1 MVKSSRR
8 KARIAALQ
16 ALYEIDASKHIPES
30 VTNRMVKETKLQE
43 ENAQFARML
52 VAEVLNNRNI
62 IDEKIKIYAPAWPL
76 DQISLVDRNI
86 LRLAI
91 FEVLLDN
98 KTPVKVA
105 IDEAV
110 ELAKEFGSDH
120 SSKFINGVLGSIS
133 NLAREK

>member
-1 MVKSSRR
+1 MVKSTRR

-16 ALYEIDASKHIPES
+16 ALYEVDASKHTADTVIE
-30 VTNRMVKETKLQE
+30 RLIQETQLTDD
-43 ENAQFARML
+43 NAEFAREL
-52 VAEVLNNRNI
+52 VKDVLGNRNK
-62 IDEKIKIYAPAWPL
+62 IDELIKQYAPAWPL

-91 FEVLLDN
+91 FEIFIDN

-120 SSKFINGVLGSIS
+120 SAKFINGVLGSIS
-133 NLAREK
+133 TLAKNR

>member
-1 MVKSSRR
+1 MVKNTRR

-16 ALYEIDASKHIPES
+16 ALYEIDASKHSADTVI
-30 VTNRMVKETKLQE
+30 VRLIQETQLLDD
-43 ENAQFARML
+43 NAEFAREL
-52 VAEVLNNRNI
+52 VKSVLGNRNK
-62 IDEKIKIYAPAWPL
+62 IDELIKQYAPAWPL

-91 FEVLLDN
+91 FEIFIDN

-120 SSKFINGVLGSIS
+120 SAKFINGVLGSIS
-133 NLAREK
+133 ALAKNR

>member
-1 MVKSSRR
+1 MVKSTRR

-16 ALYEIDASKHIPES
+16 ALYEIDASSHSADI
-30 VTNRMVKETKLQE
+30 VTERLIKETQLLD
-43 ENAQFARML
+43 ENAEFARML
-52 VAEVLNNRNI
+52 VKDVLTNLKK
-62 IDEKIKIYAPAWPL
+62 IDDLIKKYAPAWPI

-91 FEVLLDN
+91 FEIFIDN

-120 SSKFINGVLGSIS
+120 SSKFINGVLGSVS
-133 NLAREK
+133 SLSKNR